1 MTDKE
6 FERLMRAEEKAKM
19 LKKEKAEEERK
30 KKMKKIRKKK
40 KIQMQRKKEEEQL
53 GADAVWEVTGGDGND
68 VSVQSQ
74 RATSTF
80 CHVQLRDANSLILT
94 LEYDFLNL

>member
-1 MTDKE
+1 
-6 FERLMRAEEKAKM
+6 MRVEEKAKM
-19 LKKEKAEEERK
+19 LKKEKAEAERK

-40 KIQMQRKKEEEQL
+40 KIQMQKKKDEEQL

-74 RATSTF
+74 FHIQILSLSFQSEWNTS
-80 CHVQLRDANSLILT
+80 
-94 LEYDFLNL
+94 

>member
-1 MTDKE
+1 
-6 FERLMRAEEKAKM
+6 MRAEEKAKM
-19 LKKEKAEEERK
+19 LKKEKAEAERK

-68 VSVQSQ
+68 VSGQSKL
-74 RATSTF
+74 ST
-80 CHVQLRDANSLILT
+80 
-94 LEYDFLNL
+94 